1 MGETISIAALD
12 GSGGIPAYVAMP
24 KEAPRG
30 AIVVIQEIFGINSGI
45 RAKADEWAG
54 LGYVAI
60 APDLFWRFAP
70 GVELDPD
77 VPDQLQAAFANVQ
90 KFDVD
95 TGMAD
100 IETTIREARDR
111 AGARKVGVVGFC
123 LGGRLAYLA
132 ATRTDADASVGYYG
146 GGIDQKLGEAAAIS
160 NPLMLHF
167 AGDDSHIG
175 PEAVSAIEAALQD
188 KPGFRLFVYPGAGHG
203 FAANS
208 GQRRNEAAAT
218 TADDRTRAFIAEH
231 IG

>member
-1 MGETISIAALD
+1 MGEAISIAALD
-12 GSGGIPAYVAMP
+12 GSGSIPAYLAAP
-24 KEAPRG
+24 AEAPRG
-30 AIVVIQEIFGINSGI
+30 AIVVVQEIFGINAGI
-45 RAKADEWAG
+45 RAKADEWAN

-77 VPDQLQAAFANVQ
+77 VPDQLQAAFGNIQ

-95 TGMAD
+95 KGMAD
-100 IETTIREARDR
+100 IEAAIRDARDR

-132 ATRTDADASVGYYG
+132 ATRTDADAAVGYYG
-146 GGIDQKLGEAAAIS
+146 GGIDQKLDEAAAIA

-175 PEAVSAIEAALQD
+175 PDAVVAIEAALQD
-188 KPGFRLFVYPGAGHG
+188 KPGFQLFVYPGAGHG
-203 FAANS
+203 FAAQS
-208 GQRRNEAAAT
+208 GSRRNDTAAT